1 MKRKNDDSALVYT
14 TGEGTICAECGKSE
28 TKCICRAIAKA
39 KVAKT
44 DGTVRIAREKK
55 GRGGKTVTVVSGVP
69 LPAGEL
75 DKLARSLR
83 KKCGCGGTVKDGMIE
98 LQGDRR
104 DMLVEELTRA
114 GYRVK
119 KSGG

>member
-1 MKRKNDDSALVYT
+1 MKWKGDGSSLVYS
-14 TGEGTICAECGKSE
+14 TGEGTICTKCGKPK
-28 TKCICRAIAKA
+28 TTCICRTIAKT
-39 KVAKT
+39 KVAKS
-44 DGTVRIAREKK
+44 DGTVRISREKK
-55 GRGGKTVTVVSGVP
+55 GRGGKVVTVVSGVP

-75 DKLARSLR
+75 DELARSLR
-83 KKCGCGGTVKDGMIE
+83 KKCGCGGTVKEGNIE

-104 DMLVEELTRA
+104 DLLMEELTKA